1 MYLDRFN
8 EGTQI
13 LNLLKMRANQVKI
26 LVLILNKHFLNEN
39 ENQLLMKI
47 KENGKVFDYKEKK
60 IYGLTNLQNR
70 IKKLNGTFKMK
81 FNQNGTVQL
90 NSIPISK

>member
-60 IYGLTNLQNR
+60 T
-70 IKKLNGTFKMK
+70 MA
-81 FNQNGTVQL
+81 
-90 NSIPISK
+90 